1 MALIIIIFFF
11 SSVNFYFL
19 TGVELNF
26 LQRRSRL
33 KVSKRKKGENLGVKK
48 HGGSVGWPAHL
59 PLFLLGRSQRV
70 GRTRIHRF
78 CIYIYI
84 LYLRLLVYLFLYLLM
99 CVIYERENGGNWW
112 RVDERGKR
120 CRVMGERM
128 PTPSRR
134 NGNSGKH
141 ICPENEEKYRL

>member
-1 MALIIIIFFF
+1 MALIIIIFF

-112 RVDERGKR
+112 RGDESGEEVSGDGWTHANTFQTQREFGKAHL
-120 CRVMGERM
+120 
-128 PTPSRR
+128 SRKR
-134 NGNSGKH
+134 RE
-141 ICPENEEKYRL
+141 I